1 MKDKGIN
8 KPARKKEDIIKF
20 INGLDQG
27 MINEDDESENFDISA
42 IENILIKA
50 ENKEDLNSDTD

>member
-8 KPARKKEDIIKF
+8 KPSRKKEDIIKF

-27 MINEDDESENFDISA
+27 MINEDDESEDFDISV
-42 IENILIKA
+42 IKNILIRA
-50 ENKEDLNSDTD
+50 ENKEDLNNETD